1 MRATVKNWQDHCP
14 ISGNRMKPFSATVAL
29 VAICVSVAARAAD
42 MPVKAPP
49 IPSQPYNWSGFYLG
63 ANLGGAWANGNL
75 NIPGNNLYGGLT
87 EFIGGVQLG
96 YNVQLGHFLFGVE
109 SDFDGASFGHP
120 ALPTPALGSV
130 SQNWIGTMAGRMG
143 LVEDRWLVYG
153 KFGGG
158 WVQSNA
164 LLNFSG
170 VTWQGSNTS
179 PGWLVGVGIEYGFKP
194 HWTIKLE
201 YDQIFLA
208 NWSSATVP
216 AIPLN
221 RDLQM
226 VKFGANYKFE
236 SGLPDTI
243 APTRTGYSRDPSE
256 DENLAQKSQNP
267 IADLVSVPFQ
277 SNTNFN
283 AGPFNRTQEVLN
295 IQPVVPLH
303 LSADWNLISRT
314 IMPVVSQPSPIFNSN
329 TNGIGDITQEFFLT
343 PTHPGP
349 LIWGVGPVFTI
360 PSATDPILG
369 QGKVLLGPTAVFL
382 TTPGH
387 WVIGVLVNNQ
397 WSVGGN
403 PLRQNVNEFLAQPFV
418 NYNMAHG
425 WYLTS
430 SPLITANW
438 LAASG
443 QQWTVPIGGGFGR
456 IFKLGDQPVSAN
468 IAAYYNVVH
477 PTGTPNWQLRAELSL
492 LFPER

>member
-1 MRATVKNWQDHCP
+1 MKNSLLGCV
-14 ISGNRMKPFSATVAL
+14 TL
-29 VAICVSVAARAAD
+29 VAICVSFAARAAD
-42 MPVKAPP
+42 MPLKAPP
-49 IPSQPYNWSGFYLG
+49 IPPPPPLYNWSGFYIG
-63 ANLGGAWANGNL
+63 ANLGGAWSSGSL
-75 NIPGNNLYGGLT
+75 NTPNNNLYGGLT
-87 EFIGGVQLG
+87 EFIGGVQAG
-96 YNVQLGHFLFGVE
+96 YNFQAGHLLLGVE
-109 SDFDGASFGHP
+109 GDFDGATFAHP
-120 ALPTPALGSV
+120 GLPTPTLGSV
-130 SQNWIGTMAGRMG
+130 SQNWIGTVAGRVG
-143 LVEDRWLVYG
+143 VVEDRWLVYG

-164 LLNFSG
+164 FLDFPG
-170 VTWQGSNTS
+170 VAFQGSNTS
-179 PGWLVGVGIEYGFKP
+179 SGWLAGVGVEYGFKS
-194 HWTIKLE
+194 HWTVKLE
-201 YDQIFLA
+201 YDQIFLGS
-208 NWSSATVP
+208 WTSSTAP
-216 AIPLN
+216 PIQLN

-236 SGLPDTI
+236 SGLPDKA
-243 APTRTGYSRDPSE
+243 APTTTGRDPSE
-256 DENLAQKSQNP
+256 DEDLAKKSQNP

-303 LSADWNLISRT
+303 INADWNLISRT
-314 IMPVVSQPSPIFNSN
+314 IMPVVSQPSPLFDSN
-329 TNGIGDITQEFFLT
+329 TNGIGDITQEFFFS

-349 LIWGVGPVFTI
+349 LIWGLGPVFTL

-369 QGKVLLGPTAVFL
+369 QGKVLLGPTAVVL
-382 TTPGH
+382 VTPGH
-387 WVIGVLVNNQ
+387 FVMGLLVNNQ
-397 WSVGGN
+397 WSIGGN
-403 PLRQNVNEFLAQPFV
+403 PLRQSVNEFLAQPFI

-438 LAASG
+438 LAAPG
-443 QQWTVPIGGGFGR
+443 QQWIVPFGGGFGR

-477 PTGTPNWQLRAELSL
+477 PTGTSNWQLRAELSL